1 MILNSCYSLINVK
14 KFGFSVFILMTFAVI
29 HPVLGVEPIHLQ
41 NNPLDGEYIGK
52 HVTVLNEKEVFSWLA
67 PKWNIDD
74 VFKQK
79 MLSGELHSDD
89 QILLK
94 IVNLPDGYRAE
105 MNRAGEQG
113 QSQGAEW
120 RITDVMRKELLP
132 KFKAAG
138 SNIFSLNFMPHSHW
152 LRFQISNNSPEEK
165 HLILELD
172 RYMFSFAHLFA
183 FKNGEVVVQRGD
195 FNLKLDERTVRHKN
209 IAFNIVVLPGINNY
223 YLRVDSW
230 YADVV
235 PLRLWS
241 TGEFSKHLALDS
253 TVLGIIV
260 GAFLFIFIYN
270 LFIFASVRDP
280 SYIFLSIMTLCS
292 LATHLSSTGSGLQF
306 IWPQNPIL
314 SFQVLFLFLPLSFTF
329 FLLFCRSFIETPKIT
344 PKFDKFIVSLSVL
357 FLISALTV
365 FLPGLNPELFIISLV
380 FEHLYYLPIIF
391 PAALAMKKGNRAGL
405 FLMIGISLHL
415 LSSMEWF
422 LSNLDIIPYQFKNYL
437 HIKGVSFL
445 LIMTLGL
452 ADKINVMKK
461 SLSDLNINLEAKVT
475 ARTGELSKKTEE
487 LSNANI
493 KLTELDKIKTRFFT
507 NVSHELRT
515 PLTLVLAPLNSFL
528 KGDYGK
534 ISKANLYILE
544 SMKRNG
550 DRLLKLINDLLDFS
564 KIEADGMVVDK
575 RQCNLTDLL
584 SDCVSTAESGAS
596 SQGIQISFEDETDG
610 LMMLLDPELMEKAV
624 YNLLGNAIKFNKPGG
639 SIQVSLSQHEE
650 ECYIGVTDSG
660 IGIPGDKLETIFD
673 RFGQA
678 DTSITRKYEGTGIG
692 LSLVK
697 EIVQLHDGHIQVE
710 SNLDQGTKFVIVLPI
725 YPLAQEPSSEVRTES
740 PIDEASHKISSSRLK
755 ENYQASVLI
764 VEDNQDMATYLDGL
778 LSKHYQIAVAYNGI
792 EALEKFDKAS
802 FDLVLADLM
811 MPEMDGY
818 ELLEKI
824 RARDEHLNLPV
835 IFLTAKTD
843 VPGKIEGFEKGAND
857 YVTKPFDPE
866 ELLAR
871 IHSQLKFKQLK
882 ENLLVR
888 LKKESTKKSITETT
902 RIKVRTVKQFIHDN
916 FREDLYREQLAE
928 AVDMSPDHLGRSF
941 KEIVGQKISEYLNKI
956 RVDEASK
963 KLRESDEKIIDIAF
977 GVGFG
982 SLRSFNKAFQDI
994 VGSTPSNYRRSSQ
1007 L

>member
-1 MILNSCYSLINVK
+1 MVFR
-14 KFGFSVFILMTFAVI
+14 KFGYNLFVLFVLFAI
-29 HPVLGVEPIHLQ
+29 HPALGLEPIQLQ

-67 PKWNIDD
+67 PKWNIDE

-79 MLSGELHSDD
+79 MLSGELHSDN
-89 QILLK
+89 QVQLK

-120 RITDVMRKELLP
+120 RVTDVMRKELLP

-138 SNIFSLNFMPHSHW
+138 SKIFSLNFMPHSHW
-152 LRFQISNNSPEEK
+152 LRFQISNNSPEER

-172 RYMFSFAHLFA
+172 RYWFSYAHLFVA
-183 FKNGEVVVQRGD
+183 KNGEVLVQRGD
-195 FNLKLDERTVRHKN
+195 FNLKIDERKVRHKN
-209 IAFNIVVLPGINNY
+209 IAFNITVLPGTNTY

-230 YADVV
+230 YADVI

-241 TGEFSKHLALDS
+241 NGEFYNHVAFDSAL
-253 TVLGIIV
+253 LGIIV
-260 GAFLFIFIYN
+260 GVFLFIFVYN
-270 LFIFASVRDP
+270 LFIYSSVRDP
-280 SYIFLSIMTLCS
+280 SYIYLSLMTLCG
-292 LATHLSSTGSGLQF
+292 LATHLSGSGLGFQF
-306 IWPQNPIL
+306 IWPNNPIMG
-314 SFQVLFLFLPLSFTF
+314 FQVLYLFLPLSFMF
-329 FLLFCRSFIETPKIT
+329 FLLFCRSFIEIPKVT
-344 PKFDKFIVSLSVL
+344 PKFDKIIVALSIL
-357 FLISALTV
+357 FLIFALTV
-365 FLPGLNPELFIISLV
+365 FIPGLNQKFFLMSLV
-380 FEHLYYLPIIF
+380 FEHLYYWPIIF
-391 PAALAMKKGNRAGL
+391 PAVLAIKKGNRAGL

-422 LSNLDIIPYQFKNYL
+422 LSNLDIIPYQLMNYL
-437 HIKGVSFL
+437 QLKGVSFL

-475 ARTGELSKKTEE
+475 ARTEELFKKTEE
-487 LSNANI
+487 LSTANI

-534 ISKANLYILE
+534 ISKANLYIFE

-575 RQCNLTDLL
+575 RQCNFTDLL
-584 SDCVSTAESGAS
+584 SDCVSNAETGAS
-596 SQGIQISFEDETDG
+596 SQGIQISFEDKTDG

-639 SIQVSLSQHEE
+639 SIQVSLSQREE
-650 ECYIGVTDSG
+650 ECYISITDSG
-660 IGIPGDKLETIFD
+660 IGIPGDKLESIFD

-692 LSLVK
+692 LALVK

-725 YPLAQEPSSEVRTES
+725 YPLAKEPSSEVRNES
-740 PIDEASHKISSSRLK
+740 PIDEESHKISSSRLS
-755 ENYQASVLI
+755 EIDQASVLI

-778 LSKHYQIAVAYNGI
+778 LSKHYQTTVAYNGI
-792 EALEKFDKAS
+792 EALEKFDKTS

-843 VPGKIEGFEKGAND
+843 VPGKIEGFEKGVND

-902 RIKVRTVKQFIHDN
+902 RIKVETVKQFIHNN

-928 AVDMSPDHLGRSF
+928 AVEMSPDHLGRSF

-963 KLRESDEKIIDIAF
+963 KLRESDEKVIDIAF

-994 VGSTPSNYRRSSQ
+994 VGDTPSNYRRTSQ
-1007 L
+1007 